1 MQSGVLDATLW
12 DNVCQWL
19 APGRWFCQDTPV
31 SSTKKTD
38 CHDIAEILLKV
49 TLNTIPP
56 QKKPQTLAVI
66 SCYFQ
71 ENVLFFRFIHRK
83 DKDKHIIDN
92 WWTQLSHIMW
102 FVRLGNE
109 NNIIIFVPHHNHT
122 LHPLDVSCFCAHNIS
137 IVSDIRVHNFTC
149 NYKIWR
155 WFARWGKRKQH
166 YSICP
171 PP

>member
-1 MQSGVLDATLW
+1 MSVTCARSVVLSGYSGFLHQK
-12 DNVCQWL
+12 NWL
-19 APGRWFCQDTPV
+19 PRHSWNIVESDVKHHNPPPP
-31 SSTKKTD
+31 KK
-38 CHDIAEILLKV
+38 
-49 TLNTIPP
+49 N
-56 QKKPQTLAVI
+56 QTLGVI

-109 NNIIIFVPHHNHT
+109 NNIIIFVPHHT
-122 LHPLDVSCFCAHNIS
+122 LQPLDVSCFCAHNIS